1 MSYAY
6 PNDVYD
12 KPRNLL
18 AALGSWWASQYDGKE
33 QVSAIVSA
41 LAGTQQQS
49 SQNML
54 ELLDSMSRQTVPI
67 YHTDNWYE
75 LRLSQREQ
83 TEVTAANVL
92 QYDDGI
98 TYDAGYIYDS
108 RAVKPYFSHALPT
121 GLREVPLLMNQFI
134 SPDLVWSPQLD
145 YKVTPATIIF
155 YADPF
160 ADPRVLKQPVYKD
173 GALIDYVA
181 ILWVY
186 RGQWDWDT
194 IYQQFGYILKLRMQS
209 SRGYRDILNAA
220 YDALL
225 TGGAGVDILQML
237 AVMTGIPLTRYNDER
252 VLEITQDAGGQ
263 LVVTDKAAYRLPNT
277 ATVSVAVGDIVA
289 KRTSLATAL
298 QIYELN
304 RPTDISDIPAIA
316 LGSGFLS
323 SCMYGDLL
331 FPNKSVPLEVI
342 TDDPSGFT
350 KLQWPLGGFPLDV
363 TQFFDELHARGV
375 LAATTDIDTCSDDEL
390 LERTGELTEYGSIGI
405 SSYVRK
411 ATLAHLLD
419 TRLTPIDEPTAD
431 ALPTTINPCQF
442 LVDNIFNKNTT
453 IIVLRT
459 ADFSASG
466 VGLQNLRLLHRI
478 LPPQTALLLML
489 ELDVTKDTV
498 TPDNFS
504 ESLETWVG
512 VEIFSDAITV
522 PYVADRGL
530 TVRIVSGA

>member
-1 MSYAY
+1 MSYTY

-18 AALGSWWASQYDGKE
+18 AVLGSWWADQYAGNE
-33 QVSAIVSA
+33 QVSAVVAA

-49 SQNML
+49 SQDML
-54 ELLDSMSRQTVPI
+54 ELLDSMSRQTVPV

-75 LRLSQREQ
+75 LRLSQAAQ
-83 TEVTAANVL
+83 TQVTAANVVR
-92 QYDDGI
+92 YDDDI
-98 TYDAGYIYDS
+98 AYDAGYTYDS
-108 RAVKPYFSHALPT
+108 RAIKPYFSHALPV
-121 GLREVPLLMNQFI
+121 GLKEVPLILDQFI
-134 SPDLVWSPQLD
+134 SPDLMWSPQLD
-145 YKVTPATIIF
+145 YRVTDTAIIF

-160 ADPRVLKQPVYKD
+160 ADPRVRKQPVYKD
-173 GALIDYVA
+173 GALVDYVA
-181 ILWVY
+181 VLWVY
-186 RGQWDWDT
+186 RGQWDWDI

-209 SRGYRDILNAA
+209 SRGYRDILNAT
-220 YDALL
+220 YDAML

-237 AVMTGIPLTRYNDER
+237 SVMTGIPLTRYDDEL

-263 LVVTDKAAYRLPNT
+263 LVVTDRAAYRLPLT
-277 ATVSVAVGDIVA
+277 ATISVAVGDTVP

-298 QIYELN
+298 QIHELN
-304 RPTDISDIPAIA
+304 RPAAIAGIPAIA
-316 LGSGFLS
+316 LGAGFLS

-331 FPNKSVPLEVI
+331 FPNKDVTLEVI

-350 KLQWPLGGFPLDV
+350 KLQWALGGFPLDV
-363 TQFFDELHARGV
+363 AQFFDELHERGV
-375 LAATTDIDTCSDDEL
+375 TAATTDIDACSDDEL
-390 LERTGELTEYGSIGI
+390 LERTGELTEYGSIGV
-405 SSYVRK
+405 SGYVRK

-419 TRLTPIDEPTAD
+419 TREVAIDEPTAA
-431 ALPTTINPCQF
+431 ALPATINPCQF
-442 LVDNIFNKNTT
+442 LIDNIFNKNTT

-459 ADFSASG
+459 ADFSESG

-498 TPDNFS
+498 TVDNFS
-504 ESLETWVG
+504 EAIETWVG
-512 VEIFSDAITV
+512 VEILSDAITV

-530 TVRIVSGA
+530 TVRTVSGA